1 MFEKLLIQIHGKTFL
16 SMEFKF
22 TIKAHGLNP
31 W

>member
-1 MFEKLLIQIHGKTFL
+1 MFEKPTIQIHGKTTL

-22 TIKAHGLNP
+22 IIKAHGLNL